1 MAKTTFKST
10 YRFKIDR
17 KGRVSIPADFR
28 TVLAA
33 KGEEELNVLPW
44 EGQVAR
50 VIGDDVLARIG
61 ANADPLAAFSANP
74 LDEAA
79 MRAADLIPLSL
90 DAEGRVMLP
99 ERLIAHCNLSEI
111 VAFAGR
117 NTFFEMWNPEALD
130 AFQAAWHARAGGRS

>member
-44 EGQVAR
+44 TGPVAR

-61 ANADPLAAFSANP
+61 ANADPLAAFSAKP

-79 MRAADLIPLSL
+79 MRAADLIALSL

-99 ERLIAHCNLSEI
+99 ERLIAHCKLSEI

-117 NTFFEMWNPEALD
+117 NTFFEIWNPEALD
-130 AFQAAWHARAGGRS
+130 EFQAQWHAGQGARR